1 VKTHLRKDT
10 TVNLSEI
17 VILGLL
23 KANPGYAHVTADGTK
38 LYALIPDTD
47 DMIVWTGDFHSM
59 TEEKVNQFI
68 QDSLAA

>member
-1 VKTHLRKDT
+1 
-10 TVNLSEI
+10 VNLSEI

-47 DMIVWTGDFHSM
+47 DMLVWTGDFRSM

>member
-1 VKTHLRKDT
+1 
-10 TVNLSEI
+10 VNLSEI

-47 DMIVWTGDFHSM
+47 DMLVWTGDFHSM
-59 TEEKVNQFI
+59 TAEKVNQFI